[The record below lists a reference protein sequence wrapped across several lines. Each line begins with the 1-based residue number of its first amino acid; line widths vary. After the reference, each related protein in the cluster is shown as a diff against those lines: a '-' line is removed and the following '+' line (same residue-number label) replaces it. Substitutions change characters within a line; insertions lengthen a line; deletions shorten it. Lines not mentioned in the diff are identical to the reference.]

1 MIQSFLLLVAAI
13 FGLFLP
19 VLAQHMT
26 KSQQKADGPQKT
38 EQACLAEWRAIK
50 PASRAKGTTQQGF
63 IQQCR
68 SGTATAQA
76 SGSSAPS
83 TNGTATP
90 LQKPSPTPPHLAKRS
105 APERHA
111 RTHTHGRRT
120 RGKEVGPRARI
131 PPEVFDAATPPADDD
146 GEELAASSL
155 TGFLQMRF
163 VPSEFV
169 LGKRA
174 MPFSSFAVHARC
186 AMRPARSGGVSPLST
201 GAD

>member
-1 MIQSFLLLVAAI
+1 MIQSFLLLAAAI

-19 VLAQHMT
+19 VIAQHMA
-26 KSQQKADGPQKT
+26 KDQQKVDGPLKT

-63 IQQCR
+63 VQQCR

-90 LQKPSPTPPHLAKRS
+90 LQTPSPTTPHLAKRR

-111 RTHTHGRRT
+111 R
-120 RGKEVGPRARI
+120 A
-131 PPEVFDAATPPADDD
+131 
-146 GEELAASSL
+146 
-155 TGFLQMRF
+155 
-163 VPSEFV
+163 
-169 LGKRA
+169 
-174 MPFSSFAVHARC
+174 HARQTSE
-186 AMRPARSGGVSPLST
+186 RPGSRSARAESAGGF
-201 GAD
+201 